1 MIDYMYAKAGIK
13 YTFTAHLRD
22 TGTVRA
28 LTLVD
33 GVSIDNHHT
42 VRVLVASRM
51 DKASWG
57 RNDQNGGVSSEVY
70 SAA

>member
-28 LTLVD
+28 LTLID
-33 GVSIDNHHT
+33 GISADNYT
-42 VRVLVASRM
+42 VWLLVASRM
-51 DKASWG
+51 DTAGWR
-57 RNDQNGGVSSEVY
+57 RNG
-70 SAA
+70 